1 MIKTVAIS
9 QANKTAGIAITYRA
23 GKKHI
28 FDTCPAS
35 CELNASGRGCA
46 PSEIDAEYLDAVLD
60 SKPRGGHGFTYSHFN
75 PLFWAHKLSPLK
87 TVINFSAASIKAA
100 AASIA
105 SGVPAVAVVAADFWG
120 KNGNAKNTTADGV
133 RGVRCPAE
141 YNDGIGCVNC
151 GGDKAPLCA
160 RLERDYFIVFTA
172 HGAQKKA
179 AGNPDDA
186 GGCYAGNG
194 RTLIHWRDT
203 MAADDDGKTD
213 GERLRDFVK
222 TLPPRSIIRHHVAGD
237 IGKE

>member
-9 QANKTAGIAITYRA
+9 QANKTAGLAVTYRA
-23 GKKHI
+23 GKANKY
-28 FDTCPAS
+28 DTCPAD

-46 PSEIDAEYLDAVLD
+46 PSAIDYDYLEAVLD

-75 PLFWAHKLSPLK
+75 PLFWAHKLSPFK

-100 AASIA
+100 AASVA
-105 SGVPAVAVVAADFWG
+105 SNIPAVAVVAADFWK
-120 KNGNAKNTTADGV
+120 KNGNAKNTITDGV

-141 YNDGIGCVNC
+141 YNAGVGCINC

-160 RLERDYFIVFTA
+160 RLDRDFFVMFTA
-172 HGAQKKA
+172 HGAGKKA
-179 AGNPDDA
+179 AGNPDAA
-186 GGCYAGNG
+186 GGCYADGG
-194 RTLIHWRDT
+194 RVAIHWRDT
-203 MAADDDGKTD
+203 SNADDDGQTD
-213 GERLRDFVK
+213 GEKLRAFVK